1 MELLT
6 VEHKDFTMI
15 VECTKFDGIWNKAK
29 GNVGEDKL
37 YSTYS
42 WSEGVVSVKRTMD
55 ADHETDIEQGV
66 SACHILRQ
74 HGLSHLDRIQR
85 LCE

>member
-6 VEHKDFTMI
+6 IEHKDFTMI

-29 GNVGEDKL
+29 SNVGEDKL

-42 WSEGVVSVKRTMD
+42 WSEEIGRASCRERV
-55 ADHETDIEQGV
+55 
-66 SACHILRQ
+66 
-74 HGLSHLDRIQR
+74 
-85 LCE
+85 

>member
-6 VEHKDFTMI
+6 IEHKDFTMI

-29 GNVGEDKL
+29 SNVGEDKL

-42 WSEGVVSVKRTMD
+42 WSDGVVL
-55 ADHETDIEQGV
+55 ENIDINTIDSEV
-66 SACHILRQ
+66 YNSL
-74 HGLSHLDRIQR
+74 
-85 LCE
+85 